1 MMRTWFVDLHV
12 HVGFTASGRP
22 VKISAARDLTF
33 ARIVHEA
40 ACRKGLDA
48 VGIIDAHVPEVQE
61 EIRALLAAGE
71 MVERPDGGLTYGET
85 TIFLGAELEVKPRGR
100 GAFHVLC
107 YLPTLAA
114 MADFTAWLRHHVKNV
129 SLSSQRVAVGAHVL
143 QDEVAVRGG
152 VLIPAHVFTPHKGL
166 YGSAAARMA
175 EVLDAARVPAV
186 ELGLSADSA
195 MADSL
200 SELADKTFLSNS
212 DAHSLANIGREY
224 QAVYMAAPTFEELL
238 RALRR
243 EGGRGVAANYGLNPR
258 LGKYHRTA
266 CASCGALVDPA
277 SSPDVCPAC
286 GHNRFV
292 RGVADRILAIA
303 DQPEGTHPPHRPRY
317 VYQVPLAFIPGLGPK
332 KRERLL
338 EAFGT
343 EMAVLHHAPPEELAA
358 VVGRELADLIVKA
371 RKGRL
376 ALHEGG
382 GGRYGRVARSA
393 ASTTPAS

>member
-1 MMRTWFVDLHV
+1 MRAWFVDLHV
-12 HVGFTASGRP
+12 HIGFTAQGRP

-40 ACRKGLDA
+40 SCRKGLDA

-61 EIRALLAAGE
+61 EIRALLAAGDMAE
-71 MVERPDGGLTYGET
+71 LSGGGLQYGRT
-85 TIFLGAELEVKPRGR
+85 TVFLGAELEVKPRGR
-100 GAFHVLC
+100 GAFHVLA

-129 SLSSQRVAVGAHVL
+129 GLSSQRVAVEAPML
-143 QDEVAVRGG
+143 QEEVAARGG

-166 YGSAAARMA
+166 YGNAAARMD
-175 EVLDAARVPAV
+175 EVLEAARVPAV

-195 MADSL
+195 MADAL

-224 QAVYMAAPTFEELL
+224 QAVRMAAPTFDELL
-238 RALRR
+238 KALRR
-243 EGGRGVAANYGLNPR
+243 EEGRGVAVNYGLNPR

-266 CASCGALVDPA
+266 CAACGTPVAAA
-277 SSPDVCPAC
+277 SPPDACPAC
-286 GHNRFV
+286 GHDRFV
-292 RGVADRILAIA
+292 RGVADRIAAIA
-303 DQPEGTHPPHRPRY
+303 DQPEGTHPPHRPPY

-343 EMAVLHHAPPEELAA
+343 EMAVLHEAPAEELAA
-358 VVGRELADLIVKA
+358 VVGRPLADLIVRA
-371 RKGRL
+371 REGRL
-376 ALHEGG
+376 ALCEGG
-382 GGRYGRVARSA
+382 GGRYGRVA
-393 ASTTPAS
+393 TPLPAEQTP